1 MKTDPNR
8 LAWLSVLAAATALA
22 ACGRKEE
29 PAAPA
34 AAPAASAPAA
44 AAPAGPVIPPTQVA
58 APTEAQRATG
68 AELAAKGA
76 GSIAA
81 CSTCHGAAGE
91 GQAATGF
98 PRLAGQASAYLRH
111 ELESYA
117 DGTRK
122 NPVMEPIAKA
132 MTPEQRAAT
141 AIYYAS
147 LPPDAAPVP
156 SGLAVPARDRA
167 GVLATVGDSA
177 KGVQACA
184 NCHGPGGIGSGDLN
198 PYLAGQHPGYLSA
211 ALGAWRDGTR
221 NNDPSGQMPVI
232 ARSLAPDDVAALSAY
247 YGALPPRSKPMD
259 AERMAAPASAS
270 APAVSSGP
278 RTEAAGA
285 GASTAPAAAAGGAGI
300 TQGSGTTGGA
310 QGPGGGGG
318 TGPTSTGNPAAA
330 PSAPAASGVR

>member
-1 MKTDPNR
+1 MKTDRNR

-34 AAPAASAPAA
+34 PAPAPAAGAP
-44 AAPAGPVIPPTQVA
+44 APAGPIIAPTPVA
-58 APTEAQRATG
+58 APTDAQRAAG
-68 AELAAKGA
+68 AELANKGA

-81 CSTCHGAAGE
+81 CSTCHGASGE
-91 GQAATGF
+91 GQAAAGF

-122 NPVMEPIAKA
+122 NTVMEPIAKA
-132 MTPEQRAAT
+132 MSPEQRAAT
-141 AIYYAS
+141 AAYYAS
-147 LPPDAAPVP
+147 LAPNAGGMP
-156 SGLAVPARDRA
+156 SGLAVPAKDRA
-167 GVLATVGDSA
+167 GTLATVGDGA

-184 NCHGPGGIGSGDLN
+184 NCHGPGGIGSGDLY

-211 ALGAWRDGTR
+211 TMGAWRDGTR

-232 ARSLAPDDVAALSAY
+232 AKSLAPEDVAALAAY
-247 YGALPPRSKPMD
+247 YGALPPRSRPLD
-259 AERMAAPASAS
+259 AERTAAGASAS

-278 RTEAAGA
+278 RTEVVGA

-330 PSAPAASGVR
+330 PSTPAASTAR